1 MVYYRTKCMLKIDDK
16 GKSFKNT
23 YNVLI
28 LVKALNFIPP

>member
-1 MVYYRTKCMLKIDDK
+1 MYVRNHDDK

-28 LVKALNFIPP
+28 LVKAMNFIPP